1 MVCNNVAIV
10 KAVVSEGER
19 SAGSQS
25 SLTPRGMSSSPL
37 LPFPPPL
44 ASVYLP
50 TQERGKDCAVTESEI
65 LLVFSHCTEVD
76 TTRTC
81 FVDA

>member
-10 KAVVSEGER
+10 KAVVSEGMGER

-37 LPFPPPL
+37 LFLLLL

-50 TQERGKDCAVTESEI
+50 TQERGKDCAVTEIEI
-65 LLVFSHCTEVD
+65 LFSIALQPAI
-76 TTRTC
+76 

>member
-10 KAVVSEGER
+10 KAAVSEGREKCW
-19 SAGSQS
+19 QS
-25 SLTPRGMSSSPL
+25 VLPDAAWNEQLSSPL
-37 LPFPPPL
+37 LFLLLL

-50 TQERGKDCAVTESEI
+50 TQERGKDCAVTESER
-65 LLVFSHCTEVD
+65 LFSHCTAV
-76 TTRTC
+76 RTS